1 MRVRS
6 LLSVLPLAALLA
18 STAAQAQVA
27 PGAKPRS
34 SVGLAVGVQ
43 KSPYA
48 DYDTDVLPIP
58 VVNYEGKS
66 FHLRGGSLGWKLF
79 NSESTE
85 VSLLASPY
93 MMRFKHKDT
102 EDVRLRQLSNRSLSA
117 MAGVALRHTAPW
129 GIVQANVQK
138 EVSGHGGGFAADAK
152 YAYPIPTG
160 RVTLVPGIGAGYASS
175 DLNDYYFGVSAAESA
190 RSGLAAYR
198 AGSGVSPYIDL
209 TAVMPLGPH
218 WTATGSLRRTRL
230 SDAVK
235 DSPMTEGRHM
245 DSAVIALSY
254 GF

>member
-1 MRVRS
+1 MRVRT
-6 LLSVLPLAALLA
+6 LLSVLPVAALLA

-43 KSPYA
+43 NSPYA
-48 DYDTDVLPIP
+48 DYDTDVLPVP
-58 VVNYEGKS
+58 VINYEGKS
-66 FHLRGGSLGWKLF
+66 FHFRGGSLGWKLF
-79 NSESTE
+79 NNERTE

-102 EDVRLRQLSNRSLSA
+102 DDVRLRQLSNRSLSA
-117 MAGVALRHTAPW
+117 MAGVAVRHTATW

-138 EVSGHGGGFAADAK
+138 EISGHGGGIAADAK
-152 YAYPIPTG
+152 YAFPIPTA
-160 RVTLVPGIGAGYASS
+160 RVTLIPGIGAGYASS

-198 AGSGVSPYIDL
+198 AGSGVAPYIDL
-209 TAVMPLGPH
+209 TAVMPLGAH

-235 DSPMTEGRHM
+235 DSPMTDGSYM